1 MSLIPSNLTI
11 PALVCFSEE
20 VRSRC
25 HVKHTLP
32 RWPVE
37 TGGVGDSSGG
47 ADPLAPNAAGG
58 TQSGA
63 GGQNVR
69 RQKSWD
75 MLDQSAI
82 QYARQSHKVQP
93 HQVSVGWKI
102 LLGRVQPSE
111 IHFTSFRVI
120 VGRSTSF
127 VDISFVTKIEENLPC
142 TVPHIFLFV

>member
-1 MSLIPSNLTI
+1 MYYLFFFAALI
-11 PALVCFSEE
+11 CFSEE

-32 RWPVE
+32 RWPAE
-37 TGGVGDSSGG
+37 SGGVGDGT
-47 ADPLAPNAAGG
+47 AGG
-58 TQSGA
+58 GDPSAAHGAGANQSGA

-93 HQVSVGWKI
+93 HQVGLGGLVSEGILFRWVGSRDAPVEAAMI
-102 LLGRVQPSE
+102 VSRSQLLT
-111 IHFTSFRVI
+111 FCSF
-120 VGRSTSF
+120 
-127 VDISFVTKIEENLPC
+127 
-142 TVPHIFLFV
+142 

>member
-1 MSLIPSNLTI
+1 MFSALI
-11 PALVCFSEE
+11 CFSEE

-32 RWPVE
+32 RWPADS
-37 TGGVGDSSGG
+37 GGVGDGSGAG
-47 ADPLAPNAAGG
+47 DPSAANAAGAS
-58 TQSGA
+58 QSGA

-93 HQVSVGWKI
+93 HQVG
-102 LLGRVQPSE
+102 LGGNKAFIWVAKRMDIFHFKVRGIDAGLSDSTLPFCPS
-111 IHFTSFRVI
+111 
-120 VGRSTSF
+120 
-127 VDISFVTKIEENLPC
+127 
-142 TVPHIFLFV
+142 